1 MIKKV
6 CFAASSGGHLEE
18 ISRLREIRD
27 GYDCFLFTES
37 GSFEE
42 LDFCE
47 KVYYVKQINRKEK
60 GFLFHFCNYGC
71 MQTQL

>member
-47 KVYYVKQINRKEK
+47 KVYS
-60 GFLFHFCNYGC
+60 GLW
-71 MQTQL
+71 